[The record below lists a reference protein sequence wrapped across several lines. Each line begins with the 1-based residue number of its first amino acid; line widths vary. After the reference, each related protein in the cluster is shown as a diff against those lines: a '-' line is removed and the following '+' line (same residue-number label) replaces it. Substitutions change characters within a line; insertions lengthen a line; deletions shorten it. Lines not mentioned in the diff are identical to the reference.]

1 MLPGPVDLAIGVV
14 TLLGVMIVEIHTKGL
29 DLMDVLVVMIISGL
43 DALNLLLVHVLPWAA
58 MYGSWL
64 ISLSNAIFSCFAS
77 TRSFISPIKLAKT
90 SWST

>member
-43 DALNLLLVHVLPWAA
+43 DALNLLLVHVRL
-58 MYGSWL
+58 
-64 ISLSNAIFSCFAS
+64 
-77 TRSFISPIKLAKT
+77 
-90 SWST
+90 